1 MQYKVNSR
9 VDSKVYFSVFDGS
22 NLKTISYIT
31 VPEGADENESI
42 FEHIRETIAFN
53 PTETVT
59 IKQ

>member
-22 NLKTISYIT
+22 NLETISYIT
-31 VPEGADENESI
+31 VAEGADEHESI
-42 FEHIRETIAFN
+42 VEHIRETIAFN
-53 PTETVT
+53 PTEPVT